1 MKKDYN
7 MRIIIDGDAC
17 PSIPIIESIAKEN
30 NIEVLIYC
38 DINHYIRSDYSTVKV
53 VDSGFQSVDMYV
65 VNNTKE
71 NDIVVTQDYG
81 VAALCL
87 PKKAEVINPKGYVY
101 TDKNIDRLLEERHIS
116 QKIRQAGGRTPN
128 PKKRSKEDEER
139 LIKNLKKLIF
149 KQEIPK

>member
-1 MKKDYN
+1 
-7 MRIIIDGDAC
+7 
-17 PSIPIIESIAKEN
+17 
-30 NIEVLIYC
+30 
-38 DINHYIRSDYSTVKV
+38 
-53 VDSGFQSVDMYV
+53 
-65 VNNTKE
+65 
-71 NDIVVTQDYG
+71 
-81 VAALCL
+81 
-87 PKKAEVINPKGYVY
+87 VY